1 MVINSLNEIA
11 VSKSIKNC
19 LFYCGCC
26 AFLLFLSEKKFI
38 SYKKIMK
45 PIEDSE
51 LILNADGTIFHLH
64 LKPENIADNIILVG
78 DQDRVKVVA
87 DFFDTQDFE
96 VQNREFKTI
105 TGTKNGKRISVVS
118 TGIGT
123 DNIDIVLTELDA
135 LANID
140 LKSRLINYQH
150 RTLNI
155 VRIGTCGS
163 LQADIPVGEPVVT
176 AISGG
181 LDGLLNFYKDRDSVC
196 NLELEKKFQ
205 EHTRRSR
212 LLASPYFVE
221 SSSELLEKLKGY
233 RSGITLSAPG
243 FYGPQGRVVR
253 LDIIDSAINE
263 KLESFEYKG
272 MKINNY
278 EMESSAI
285 NGLGKLLG
293 HNTATI
299 CLVIANRRCKEF
311 APNYRNAMPDLISNV
326 VNLLTA

>member
-1 MVINSLNEIA
+1 
-11 VSKSIKNC
+11 
-19 LFYCGCC
+19 
-26 AFLLFLSEKKFI
+26 
-38 SYKKIMK
+38 MK

-51 LILNADGTIFHLH
+51 LIINGDGTIFHLH

-78 DQDRVKVVA
+78 DQNRVEAVA
-87 DFFDTQDFE
+87 KFFDTVEFT
-96 VQNREFKTI
+96 VQNREFKTV
-105 TGTKNGKRISVVS
+105 TGTKNGKRITVVS

-140 LKSRLINYQH
+140 LQTRLPKTQH

-155 VRIGTCGS
+155 IRIGTCGS
-163 LQADIPVGEPVVT
+163 LQADIPVGTPVVT
-176 AISGG
+176 AVAGG
-181 LDGLLNFYKDRDSVC
+181 LDGLLNFYKDRNKVC
-196 NLELEKKFQ
+196 DLELEKKFQ
-205 EHTRRSR
+205 AHTKRST
-212 LLASPYFVE
+212 LLATPYFVK
-221 SSSELLEKLKGY
+221 SSDVLLEKLKSF

-253 LDIIDSAINE
+253 LDIVDPEINQR
-263 KLESFEYKG
+263 LETFEYNG
-272 MKINNY
+272 LKINNY

-285 NGLGKLLG
+285 NGLGRLLG

-311 APNYRNAMPDLISNV
+311 APNYRNAMPDLISKI
-326 VNLLTA
+326 VNILTA

>member
-1 MVINSLNEIA
+1 
-11 VSKSIKNC
+11 
-19 LFYCGCC
+19 
-26 AFLLFLSEKKFI
+26 
-38 SYKKIMK
+38 MK

-51 LILNADGTIFHLH
+51 LIINGDGTIFHLH

-78 DQDRVKVVA
+78 DQNRVEAVA
-87 DFFDTQDFE
+87 KFFDTVEFT
-96 VQNREFKTI
+96 VQNREFKTV
-105 TGTKNGKRISVVS
+105 TGTKNGKRITVVS

-140 LKSRLINYQH
+140 LQTRLPKTQH

-155 VRIGTCGS
+155 IRIGTCGS
-163 LQADIPVGEPVVT
+163 LQADIPVGTTVVT
-176 AISGG
+176 AVAGG
-181 LDGLLNFYKDRDSVC
+181 LDGLLNFYKDRNKVC
-196 NLELEKKFQ
+196 DLELEKKFQ
-205 EHTRRSR
+205 EHTKRST
-212 LLASPYFVE
+212 LLATPYFVK
-221 SSSELLEKLKGY
+221 SSDVLLEKLKSF

-253 LDIIDSAINE
+253 LDIVDPEINQR
-263 KLESFEYKG
+263 LETFEYNG
-272 MKINNY
+272 LKINNY

-285 NGLGKLLG
+285 NGLGRLLG

-311 APNYRNAMPDLISNV
+311 APNYRNAMPDLISKI
-326 VNLLTA
+326 VNILTA

>member
-1 MVINSLNEIA
+1 
-11 VSKSIKNC
+11 
-19 LFYCGCC
+19 
-26 AFLLFLSEKKFI
+26 
-38 SYKKIMK
+38 MK

-51 LILNADGTIFHLH
+51 LIINGDGTIFHLH

-78 DQDRVKVVA
+78 DQNRVEAVA
-87 DFFDTQDFE
+87 KFFDTVEFT
-96 VQNREFKTI
+96 VQNREFKTV
-105 TGTKNGKRISVVS
+105 TGTKNGKRITVVS

-140 LKSRLINYQH
+140 LQTRLPKTQH

-155 VRIGTCGS
+155 IRIGTCGS
-163 LQADIPVGEPVVT
+163 LQADIPVGTPVVT
-176 AISGG
+176 AVAGG
-181 LDGLLNFYKDRDSVC
+181 LDGLLNFYKDRNKVC
-196 NLELEKKFQ
+196 DLELEKKFQ
-205 EHTRRSR
+205 EHTKRST
-212 LLASPYFVE
+212 LLATPYFVK
-221 SSSELLEKLKGY
+221 SSDVLLEKLKSF

-253 LDIIDSAINE
+253 LDIVDPEINQR
-263 KLESFEYKG
+263 LETFEYNG
-272 MKINNY
+272 LKINNY

-285 NGLGKLLG
+285 NGLGRLLG

-311 APNYRNAMPDLISNV
+311 APNYRNAMPDLISKI
-326 VNLLTA
+326 VNILTA

>member
-1 MVINSLNEIA
+1 
-11 VSKSIKNC
+11 
-19 LFYCGCC
+19 
-26 AFLLFLSEKKFI
+26 
-38 SYKKIMK
+38 MK

-51 LILNADGTIFHLH
+51 LIINGDGTIFHLH

-78 DQDRVKVVA
+78 DQNRVEAVA
-87 DFFDTQDFE
+87 KFFDTVEFTA
-96 VQNREFKTI
+96 QNREFKTA
-105 TGTKNGKRISVVS
+105 TGTKNSKRITVIS

-140 LKSRLINYQH
+140 LKTRLPKQQH

-163 LQADIPVGEPVVT
+163 LQADIPVGTPVVT
-176 AISGG
+176 AVAGG
-181 LDGLLNFYKDRDSVC
+181 LDGLLNFYKDRNKVC
-196 NLELEKKFQ
+196 DLELEKKFQ
-205 EHTRRSR
+205 EHTKRST
-212 LLASPYFVE
+212 LLATPYFVK
-221 SSSELLEKLKGY
+221 SSEVLLEKLKDFK
-233 RSGITLSAPG
+233 SGITLSAPG

-253 LDIIDSAINE
+253 LEIVDPEINQR
-263 KLESFEYKG
+263 LETFEYNG

-285 NGLGKLLG
+285 NGLGRLLG

-311 APNYRNAMPDLISNV
+311 APNYRNAMPDLISKI
-326 VNLLTA
+326 VNILTA

>member
-1 MVINSLNEIA
+1 
-11 VSKSIKNC
+11 
-19 LFYCGCC
+19 
-26 AFLLFLSEKKFI
+26 
-38 SYKKIMK
+38 MK

-51 LILNADGTIFHLH
+51 LIINGDGTIFHLH

-78 DQDRVKVVA
+78 DQNRVEAVA
-87 DFFDTQDFE
+87 KFFDTVEFT
-96 VQNREFKTI
+96 VQNREFKTV
-105 TGTKNGKRISVVS
+105 TGTKNGKRITVVS

-140 LKSRLINYQH
+140 LQTRLPKTQH

-155 VRIGTCGS
+155 IRIGTCGS
-163 LQADIPVGEPVVT
+163 LQADIPVGTPVVT
-176 AISGG
+176 AVAGG
-181 LDGLLNFYKDRDSVC
+181 LDGLLNFYKDRNKVC
-196 NLELEKKFQ
+196 DLELEKKFQ
-205 EHTRRSR
+205 EHTKRST
-212 LLASPYFVE
+212 LLATPYFVK
-221 SSSELLEKLKGY
+221 SSDVLLEKLKSF

-253 LDIIDSAINE
+253 LDIVDPEINQR
-263 KLESFEYKG
+263 LETFEYKG
-272 MKINNY
+272 LKINNY

-285 NGLGKLLG
+285 NGLGRLLG

-311 APNYRNAMPDLISNV
+311 APNYRNAMPDLISKI
-326 VNLLTA
+326 VNILTA

>member
-1 MVINSLNEIA
+1 
-11 VSKSIKNC
+11 
-19 LFYCGCC
+19 
-26 AFLLFLSEKKFI
+26 
-38 SYKKIMK
+38 MK

-51 LILNADGTIFHLH
+51 LIINGDGTIFHLH

-78 DQDRVKVVA
+78 DQNRVEAVA
-87 DFFDTQDFE
+87 KFFDTVEFT
-96 VQNREFKTI
+96 VQNREFKTV
-105 TGTKNGKRISVVS
+105 TGTKNGKRITVVS

-140 LKSRLINYQH
+140 LQTRLPKTQH

-155 VRIGTCGS
+155 IRIGTCGS
-163 LQADIPVGEPVVT
+163 LQADIPVGTPVVT
-176 AISGG
+176 AVAGG
-181 LDGLLNFYKDRDSVC
+181 LDGLLNFYKDRNKVC
-196 NLELEKKFQ
+196 DLELEKKFQ
-205 EHTRRSR
+205 EHTKRST
-212 LLASPYFVE
+212 LLATPYFVK
-221 SSSELLEKLKGY
+221 SSDVLLEKLKSF

-253 LDIIDSAINE
+253 LDIVDPEINE
-263 KLESFEYKG
+263 RLETFEYKG
-272 MKINNY
+272 LKINNY

-285 NGLGKLLG
+285 NGLGRLLG

-311 APNYRNAMPDLISNV
+311 APNYRNAMPDLISKI
-326 VNLLTA
+326 VNILTA

>member
-1 MVINSLNEIA
+1 
-11 VSKSIKNC
+11 
-19 LFYCGCC
+19 
-26 AFLLFLSEKKFI
+26 
-38 SYKKIMK
+38 MK

-51 LILNADGTIFHLH
+51 LIINGDGTIFHLH

-78 DQDRVKVVA
+78 DQNRVEAVA
-87 DFFDTQDFE
+87 KFFDTVEFT
-96 VQNREFKTI
+96 VQNREFKTV
-105 TGTKNGKRISVVS
+105 TGTKNGKRITVVS

-140 LKSRLINYQH
+140 LQTRLPKTQH

-155 VRIGTCGS
+155 IRIGTCGS
-163 LQADIPVGEPVVT
+163 LQADIPVGTPVVT
-176 AISGG
+176 AVAGG
-181 LDGLLNFYKDRDSVC
+181 LDGLLNFYKDRNKVC
-196 NLELEKKFQ
+196 DLELEKKFQ
-205 EHTRRSR
+205 EHTKRST
-212 LLASPYFVE
+212 LLATPYFVK
-221 SSSELLEKLKGY
+221 SSDVLLEKLKSF

-253 LDIIDSAINE
+253 LDIVDPEINQR
-263 KLESFEYKG
+263 LETFEYNG
-272 MKINNY
+272 LKINNY

-285 NGLGKLLG
+285 NGLGRLLG

-311 APNYRNAMPDLISNV
+311 APNYRNAMPDLISKI
-326 VNLLTA
+326 VNILTV